1 MPEPVLSIR
10 DLVVEFGTEDGVVK
24 AVDGITYDLYPGET
38 LGIVGESGS
47 GKSVSTM
54 SLLGLIPQPP
64 GRVVR
69 GEAMFKGEDLL
80 KVSKKELRRIRGNEI
95 ALIFQDPMTSLNPVL
110 KIGAQVGEAIK
121 THHKDLKDGEIKE
134 RAIALLAPGRS
145 AEPRP
150 AVRAVPARVLGRHA
164 AARDD
169 RDVHRELTVG
179 PDRRRADDGARRDDP
194 GPDPPGAQEGPGRD
208 ARRDDLDHARP
219 RA

>member
-110 KIGAQVGEAIK
+110 KIGAQMGEAIK
-121 THHKDLKDGEIKE
+121 THHKDLKDG
-134 RAIALLAPGRS
+134 
-145 AEPRP
+145 
-150 AVRAVPARVLGRHA
+150 
-164 AARDD
+164 
-169 RDVHRELTVG
+169 
-179 PDRRRADDGARRDDP
+179 ADQGARRSP
-194 GPDPPGAQEGPGRD
+194 CSPWSECRTPTGGTSSTRTSSRAACGS
-208 ARRDDLDHARP
+208 AR
-219 RA
+219 